1 MKFLVLPKYSL
12 TNSTSRIPDAEPRGG
27 ARHIE
32 RDRCESTKP
41 SPNSAKPSN
50 STRITRSPTTASGP
64 ALATKGLLDE
74 AIAEFRKAIELDP
87 NNAMAKV
94 NLEKALGLQESRNR
108 EH

>member
-1 MKFLVLPKYSL
+1 MELDEA
-12 TNSTSRIPDAEPRGG
+12 IAEFRKAIELDPNYALAHYRLG
-27 ARHIE
+27 A
-32 RDRCESTKP
+32 
-41 SPNSAKPSN
+41 
-50 STRITRSPTTASGP
+50 